1 MLNMKITNRRKFHR
15 INLSERVD
23 LEFIDDSYDCC
34 QIKNL
39 SLTGVFITGNFQKYD
54 GKYCLVNFYQTE
66 KSTNLKLSLRASA
79 KIVRKNDKGIAIEFV
94 SMSLESYMF
103 LQSTLIDDA
112 EEPLVIRQ
120 ELPENYPFKIT
131 NDLPLSPETNIRF
144 NN

>member
-1 MLNMKITNRRKFHR
+1 MNIEPDKHRKFSR
-15 INLSERVD
+15 IHFDRLVKLDFSRERYYSKV
-23 LEFIDDSYDCC
+23 
-34 QIKNL
+34 KNL

-54 GKYCLVNFYQTE
+54 GKYCLVNLYQTE

-79 KIVRKNDKGIAIEFV
+79 KVVRKNDKGIAIEFV

-112 EEPLVIRQ
+112 EAALVIRQ